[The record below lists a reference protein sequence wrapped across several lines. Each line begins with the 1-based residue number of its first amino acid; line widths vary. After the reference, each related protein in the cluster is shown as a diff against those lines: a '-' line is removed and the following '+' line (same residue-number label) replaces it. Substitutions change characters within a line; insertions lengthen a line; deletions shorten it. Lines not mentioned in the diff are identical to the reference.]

1 MEDETDL
8 KPRAISELTDYQKVR
23 LLGYGGFGKVYL
35 VQHSI
40 TGIKC
45 AAKEQKS
52 SKFSKEE
59 ATVLKR
65 LENQEVSIFR
75 KMISIQ
81 PEYYILTYNFINDSP
96 LFSFTMF

>member
-8 KPRAISELTDYQKVR
+8 KPRAISELADYQKVR